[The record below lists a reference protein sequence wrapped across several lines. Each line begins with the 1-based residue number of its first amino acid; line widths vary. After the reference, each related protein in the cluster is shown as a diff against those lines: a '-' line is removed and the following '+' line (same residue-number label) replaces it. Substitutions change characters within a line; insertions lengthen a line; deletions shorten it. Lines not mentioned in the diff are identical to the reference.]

1 MSLLRLVRLVVAS
14 IQQDVLVEQL
24 SIQGAMLVVID
35 HKSAIIGLVPATGS
49 LINYNLRV
57 LELLCCGCLPM
68 AVFLRVSAT
77 SIGVVI
83 ANA

>member
-1 MSLLRLVRLVVAS
+1 MSLLRLVRLVVAG
-14 IQQDVLVEQL
+14 IQQDVLMEQL

-57 LELLCCGCLPM
+57 LELLCSGCLPM
-68 AVFLRVSAT
+68 AVFLRVSTT